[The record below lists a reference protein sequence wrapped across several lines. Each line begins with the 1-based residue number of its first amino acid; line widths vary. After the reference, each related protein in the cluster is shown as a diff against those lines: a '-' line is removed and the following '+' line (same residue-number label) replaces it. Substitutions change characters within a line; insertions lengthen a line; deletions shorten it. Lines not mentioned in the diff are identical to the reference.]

1 MEEYKFTQKAPEIQ
15 ELLNAVPTIERNL
28 SDEIE
33 RATEQDTDMQNQID
47 NVSKQLFDMMS
58 KDLLSP
64 ESTLNGYFI
73 RNTPAGYAT
82 RLTESEGVVIR
93 KYSVSGGRYYA
104 FSARYSKA
112 VTINVLTWIN
122 ANGLVIKQEYSGS
135 FTEVKIWKDVMVTAP
150 EGATEMWM
158 NVRTSY
164 EEYFDFSEIYDEL
177 SLERKIDMSK
187 LMKVV
192 VATLEGNAEDM
203 PFYIRTKYNNEK
215 DIILTHRINDN
226 RLISFKAT
234 YIGPKSLADSDL
246 MTSTYLVSSHGDST
260 APIAGPSAYY
270 ALFAQ
275 HGLYVPYIENT
286 TGMTADDVDSEWVDQ
301 LNRHFIV
308 GKVTENSVILLPV
321 IYKDA
326 NNHDTRDWVCPQD
339 SIDITNLTHVS
350 GGTHTEAITVETMH
364 HTQLEPI
371 MEHSNRKWVVD
382 GTEIK
387 EPGTYYCD
395 TFSVSESQV
404 GYDPATIND
413 WFGSDGKPVLTDAEA
428 LCLFTFSFNYC
439 GAQCSLNTTINVK
452 RETDFSFF
460 GAIQQ
465 QFFVDNGDYKAMIM
479 IPKAADRDGVVIEK
493 PYSPTKGYIFLRNAT
508 SLKDVDNPI
517 DRQIGFLHNPTTDE
531 YLVGMAAGLSL
542 VSGDTIT
549 SKRIQNCA
557 IGNTNKHRVGSTSYS
572 ETGSSGLTNKFY
584 VAAINPSN
592 FESDDYYYPL
602 NYFKEVNA
610 YVSYFDPAE
619 NVGQVYWYK
628 DGGRYVIYAHCQTV
642 QNNVAINV
650 PPFMEGLRLSVV
662 EKTTNA
668 ELLTDTIHNGKF
680 FVNYN
685 SSDANYIVL
694 IAQ

>member
-1 MEEYKFTQKAPEIQ
+1 MEEYKFSQKAPEIQ

-28 SDEIE
+28 SDEVE
-33 RATEQDTDMQNQID
+33 RATEQDADMQNQID
-47 NVSKQLFDMMS
+47 NVSKQLFDLIA
-58 KDLLSP
+58 KKQLSP
-64 ESTLNGYFI
+64 ASTLEGYYI
-73 RNTPAGYAT
+73 RNTPAGSAP
-82 RLTESEGVVIR
+82 RIVESEGVVIR
-93 KYSVSGGRYYA
+93 KYSIKGGNDYA
-104 FSARYSKA
+104 FSARYAKA
-112 VTINVLTWIN
+112 ITIKVLTWIN
-122 ANGLVIKQEYSGS
+122 SNGLVIKQEYPGS
-135 FTEVKIWKDVMVTAP
+135 NTEAKIWKDVMVTAP

-158 NVRTSY
+158 NVRTSN

-192 VATLEGNAEDM
+192 VATLEGAEDIM
-203 PFYIRTKYNNEK
+203 PFYIRTKYNDEK
-215 DIILTHRINDN
+215 DIILTHRVNGN
-226 RLISFKAT
+226 SLISFKAT
-234 YIGPKSLADSDL
+234 YIGPRSLADSYL

-270 ALFAQ
+270 ALYAQ
-275 HGLYVPYIENT
+275 HGLYVPYIDNT
-286 TGMTADDVDSEWVDQ
+286 TGLTSDDVDSEWVDQ
-301 LNRHFIV
+301 LDRHFTV
-308 GKVTENSVILLPV
+308 GKVTDNYVTLLPV
-321 IYKDA
+321 IYKNAD
-326 NNHDTRDWVCPQD
+326 NHDTRDWVCPQD
-339 SIDITNLTHVS
+339 SPDITSLTHVS
-350 GGTHTEAITVETMH
+350 GATHTEPITVETMH
-364 HTQLEPI
+364 HKQLEPI
-371 MEHSNRKWVVD
+371 MQHSSRKWVAD
-382 GTEIK
+382 GTEIT

-413 WFGSDGKPVLTDAEA
+413 WFGNDGKPVLTGAEP

-439 GAQCSLNTTINVK
+439 GPQCSLNTTINVK

-479 IPKAADRDGVVIEK
+479 IPKAADRNGVVLDK
-493 PYSPTKGYIFLRNAT
+493 PYNPTQGYVFYRDAS
-508 SLKDVDNPI
+508 SLKDVNNPI
-517 DRQIGFLHNPTTDE
+517 DRQIGFLHNPTTDD

-557 IGNTNKHRVGSTSYS
+557 IGDTNKHRVGSTSFS
-572 ETGSSGLTNKFY
+572 PTGSSGLTNKFY

-592 FESDDYYYPL
+592 YAENDYYYPL

-619 NVGQVYWYK
+619 NVGQVYWYR
-628 DGGRYVIYAHCQTV
+628 DGSRYVIYAHCQTV

-668 ELLTDTIHNGKF
+668 DLLTDNIHNGKF

-685 SSDANYIVL
+685 SNDANYIVL
-694 IAQ
+694 VAQ